1 MDELKALINDALIN
15 IAVIKSL
22 WKFHGMD
29 KVLKNFSFSTLLRWN
44 TPVWWNNE
52 DRAKNIEIIL
62 KKGEINEFAPNQ
74 QMRETETE
82 IGLSTRRYSTY
93 NVNLSFINSE
103 YSI

>member
-1 MDELKALINDALIN
+1 M
-15 IAVIKSL
+15 VWIKY
-22 WKFHGMD
+22 WRTFRFQHFYVEIRPFGG
-29 KVLKNFSFSTLLRWN
+29 
-44 TPVWWNNE
+44 NNE
-52 DRAKNIEIIL
+52 DGTKNIEIIL

>member
-1 MDELKALINDALIN
+1 
-15 IAVIKSL
+15 
-22 WKFHGMD
+22 MD

-52 DRAKNIEIIL
+52 DGAKNIEIIL

-82 IGLSTRRYSTY
+82 IGLSTRRYSTC